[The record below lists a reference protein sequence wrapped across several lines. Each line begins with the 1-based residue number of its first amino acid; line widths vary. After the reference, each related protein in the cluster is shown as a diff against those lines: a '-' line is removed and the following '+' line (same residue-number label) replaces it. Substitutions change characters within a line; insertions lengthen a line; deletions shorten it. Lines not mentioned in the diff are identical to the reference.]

1 MDINVIAAVLG
12 MVVTLWG
19 ITWKMS
25 KDTDRKIGKMF
36 SRFDEFKEHM
46 EITHT
51 RREVCDIQHTQLK
64 NDLTEIKLDVKTL
77 LKKLKFNGD

>member
-51 RREVCDIQHTQLK
+51 RREVCDKVQMVFIMTWDSINLVLGIM
-64 NDLTEIKLDVKTL
+64 DLESIRQ
-77 LKKLKFNGD
+77 